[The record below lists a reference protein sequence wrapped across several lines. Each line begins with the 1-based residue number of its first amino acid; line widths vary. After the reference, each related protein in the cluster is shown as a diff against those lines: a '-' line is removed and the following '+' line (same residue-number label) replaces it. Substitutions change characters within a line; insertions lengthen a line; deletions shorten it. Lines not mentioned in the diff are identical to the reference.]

1 MLLCLDLA
9 LLLACI
15 VIGARVGGIGVFPE
29 ARPACVKI
37 GEAVTEIG
45 QVEMGRMLM
54 IVMTVATLVPIGL
67 APGRPAHAVVGAY
80 TAANGTFFLPTCGT
94 ILAAVSLDRTGS
106 TRIGSFLLG
115 HSFLRQGLVATAVT
129 AATAPGLAR
138 WLLT

>member
-1 MLLCLDLA
+1 MPLFIELA
-9 LLLACI
+9 LVLACI
-15 VIGARVGGIGVFPE
+15 VIGARVGGIGLFRE
-29 ARPACVKI
+29 ARPACVKV

-45 QVEMGRMLM
+45 QVEMGRMIM
-54 IVMTVATLVPIGL
+54 IVMTVATRVPIGP
-67 APGRPAHAVVGAY
+67 APGRPAQAVVGAH
-80 TAANGTFFLPTCGT
+80 TAANGTFFLPTYGT
-94 ILAAVSLDRTGS
+94 ILAAASLDRTGS